1 LNESIFSK
9 RISALRDELHSQNVD
24 AIFVSFLPHLRYVSN
39 FSGSYGLGIVLKNNS
54 KLATR
59 NSQLFFTDG
68 RYKEQIK
75 QELNGWKVFITRDN
89 LIEYIKEKKIFRG
102 IKNIGFDKNTLSFAE
117 HSKLVE
123 FFPHHRFIP
132 LENVFEKFTSVKDET
147 ELVSLKK
154 SIAVTDNV
162 FTEILSAIEAG
173 MTESELAAE
182 ISFLQKILGG
192 ETDAFE
198 PIVAS
203 GWRGALPHARSSQK
217 KIKRGELVVLDF
229 GTVVNGY
236 HSDMTRTIGVGKIS
250 SEIKKVYQV
259 VKDSQQKAIDAV
271 KNGMSAK
278 KIDGIA
284 RNYIRK
290 KGFGKFFNHSLGHGV
305 GLQIHEAPKLS
316 PTSKHTLQTGMAI
329 TIEPGIYIPNLC
341 GIRIEDI
348 VVVEK
353 DGCKVLTQS
362 EKELITLN

>member
-1 LNESIFSK
+1 MTSPFSK
-9 RISALRDELHSQNVD
+9 RISALRDELHSHNVD
-24 AIFVSFLPHLRYVSN
+24 AIFISFLPHLRYVSN
-39 FSGSYGLGIVLKNNS
+39 FSGSYGLGIILKNSNP
-54 KLATR
+54 KPQTP
-59 NSQLFFTDG
+59 NLFFTDG

-75 QELNGWKVFITRDN
+75 SELNGWKVFITRDN
-89 LIEYIKEKKIFRG
+89 LIEFIKEKKILRG

-117 HSKLVE
+117 HAKLVE
-123 FFPHHRFIP
+123 TFPHTKFIP
-132 LENVFEKFTSVKDET
+132 LENVFEKFTSIKDET

-154 SIAVTDNV
+154 AIKITDDV
-162 FTEILSAIEAG
+162 FTEILSAIEIG

-217 KIKRGELVVLDF
+217 KIKRGEMLVLDF
-229 GTVVNGY
+229 GTVVDGY
-236 HSDMTRTIGVGKIS
+236 HSDMTRTVGVGKIS
-250 SEIKKVYQV
+250 SEIKNVYQV
-259 VKDSQQKAIDAV
+259 VKDAQQHAIDAV
-271 KNGMSAK
+271 KNGKDAK
-278 KIDGIA
+278 AIDSVA

-290 KGFGKFFNHSLGHGV
+290 KGYGKYFNHSLGHGV

-329 TIEPGIYIPNLC
+329 TIEPGIYVPELC

-353 DGCKVLTQS
+353 DGCKVLTQTR
-362 EKELITLN
+362 KELVVV